1 MKKYVKPALYC
12 ERFQL
17 TEMIA
22 GNCDILCDFKGGSCK
37 TDVANSDYYPS
48 LPLFSYGDTAC
59 NKQISIGDAETIY
72 NGYCY
77 WPADSGS
84 TTLLGS

>member
-22 GNCDILCDFKGGSCK
+22 GNCEVVFNSTKEIACQDGKLKDPGMYPIIDGKSPFTNTSVCDYEM
-37 TDVANSDYYPS
+37 D
-48 LPLFSYGDTAC
+48 
-59 NKQISIGDAETIY
+59 
-72 NGYCY
+72 GYCY
-77 WPADSGS
+77 WNGTSD
-84 TTLLGS
+84 LLASFTS

>member
-22 GNCDILCDFKGGSCK
+22 GNCEVVFNTTKELACQNGKLKD
-37 TDVANSDYYPS
+37 PS
-48 LPLFSYGDTAC
+48 LCPDVDGKSPFT
-59 NKQISIGDAETIY
+59 NTIVCDY
-72 NGYCY
+72 EMSGYCY
-77 WPADSGS
+77 WNGTSDPLASFTS
-84 TTLLGS
+84 

>member
-22 GNCDILCDFKGGSCK
+22 GNCEVVF
-37 TDVANSDYYPS
+37 NSTKELACQDGKLKDPS
-48 LPLFSYGDTAC
+48 
-59 NKQISIGDAETIY
+59 I
-72 NGYCY
+72 
-77 WPADSGS
+77 
-84 TTLLGS
+84 

>member
-22 GNCDILCDFKGGSCK
+22 GNCQVVF
-37 TDVANSDYYPS
+37 NSTKE
-48 LPLFSYGDTAC
+48 LAC
-59 NKQISIGDAETIY
+59 QDGTLKDPNAWPKSEDGKSPFTNTIACEY
-72 NGYCY
+72 EMSGYCY
-77 WPADSGS
+77 WNGTSDPLASFTS
-84 TTLLGS
+84 